1 MNPAIL
7 NYLQAQNSQSQ
18 GAPDN
23 QMQGVGQ
30 SAPSQGNYNP
40 FDTGI
45 SKAIESARA
54 SLGMTQKQ
62 QDKALRSSMLAF
74 ANNMSGQPR
83 EKGFFNNFASV
94 GRAMSPALTTY
105 DQEET
110 AALNENNTLANQILK
125 YQAQEE
131 DRRAL
136 EEQRAWQRQH
146 SEAQLGES
154 RRYHD
159 LMAQKNNPAMNVN
172 IGGLGENFIPIASKT
187 ERSLYTKDKKALGTA
202 LHDLEEVEEKY
213 KAFRKKYK
221 DNVVDSMSPYGKIAN
236 PVKDLFGKIA
246 DAKTLRKETAD
257 RKDLSG
263 QLSAFQIKAE
273 NSLRGGGT
281 LGPKLVQLFNE
292 MSIYP
297 KLEDDTPEDFEK
309 KIARLKKE
317 LTTNYNAANSSLQ
330 YNVHIDPY
338 QLSSL
343 EQGTQGQV
351 EGIVP
356 DSTLDTDEP
365 VSNDPEDY
373 VFMRDL
379 NGKEWEVPINQ
390 VSRYENNGFERVE

>member
-1 MNPAIL
+1 MNPSLL

-18 GAPDN
+18 GTPDN
-23 QMQGVGQ
+23 QIQGMGG
-30 SAPSQGNYNP
+30 AAYNP

-74 ANNMSGQPR
+74 AGEMSQQPR
-83 EKGFFNNFASV
+83 ERGFFNNFASV
-94 GRAMSPALTTY
+94 GRALSPALSTY
-105 DQEET
+105 DQEES
-110 AALNENNTLANQILK
+110 AALNENNVLANQIL
-125 YQAQEE
+125 QAQEQQ
-131 DRRAL
+131 RRAL

-146 SEAQLGES
+146 AEAQLGES

-172 IGGLGENFIPIASKT
+172 ISGLGENFIPIGSKT

-236 PVKDLFGKIA
+236 PVKDFFGKVA

>member
-1 MNPAIL
+1 MNPALL
-7 NYLQAQNSQSQ
+7 NYLQTQNSQSQ

-23 QMQGVGQ
+23 QMQGMGQ
-30 SAPSQGNYNP
+30 AASAPQGNYNP

-62 QDKALRSSMLAF
+62 QDKALRSSMLSF
-74 ANNMSGQPR
+74 ADNMSQQPKER
-83 EKGFFNNFASV
+83 GFFNNFASV
-94 GRAMSPALTTY
+94 GRAMSPALSTY
-105 DQEET
+105 DQEES
-110 AALNENNTLANQILK
+110 AALNENNVLANQILQ
-125 YQAQEE
+125 YQAQEQQ
-131 DRRAL
+131 RRAL

-221 DNVVDSMSPYGKIAN
+221 DNVVDPMSPYAKIAN
-236 PVKDLFGKIA
+236 PVKDLFGKIG
-246 DAKTLRKETAD
+246 DAKKLRKETAE

-273 NSLRGGGT
+273 NSLR
-281 LGPKLVQLFNE
+281 VV
-292 MSIYP
+292 
-297 KLEDDTPEDFEK
+297 
-309 KIARLKKE
+309 
-317 LTTNYNAANSSLQ
+317 
-330 YNVHIDPY
+330 VH
-338 QLSSL
+338 
-343 EQGTQGQV
+343 
-351 EGIVP
+351 
-356 DSTLDTDEP
+356 
-365 VSNDPEDY
+365 
-373 VFMRDL
+373 
-379 NGKEWEVPINQ
+379 
-390 VSRYENNGFERVE
+390 